1 MSKLS
6 CNVTRDLLPNYIE
19 HLTSEETNI
28 EIEEHLSDCEECMK
42 IKETMEEDRTSE
54 NIETEKDKNLFKQI
68 KKRITRKVI
77 GVIVICAAAIAAYAL
92 LTQIPLKRLSAD
104 DIRISLDDF
113 KVDSD
118 SCEIIDTRDEDDDY
132 NLVGIRFKDYNYC
145 EAWFGDVEDYDEWIK
160 NTSVFVVSMNSDYQL
175 RYLNERVID
184 QNGETI
190 MYIGDAR
197 TTLLNNK
204 SEVLSPMISFR
215 FYSDDMNS
223 EYKDISKVIFVN
235 PDGSEK
241 VIWTAEK

>member
-77 GVIVICAAAIAAYAL
+77 GVIVICVAAIAAYAI

-104 DIRISLDDF
+104 DIRISADTF
-113 KVDSD
+113 KLDSD
-118 SCEIIDTRDEDDDY
+118 RCEITDLGSSDA
-132 NLVGIRFKDYNYC
+132 NGPGIEIKLKDYNNCTAFFSNEYGQGSWVKD
-145 EAWFGDVEDYDEWIK
+145 AY
-160 NTSVFVVSMNSDYQL
+160 VFVVNMQSKYHINYYREAVS
-175 RYLNERVID
+175 NE
-184 QNGETI
+184 NGETVL
-190 MYIGDAR
+190 YIENAK
-197 TTLLNNK
+197 TTFLRNK
-204 SEVLSPMISFR
+204 EMVSGPMLSFT
-215 FYSDDMNS
+215 FYSDDMNP

>member
-42 IKETMEEDRTSE
+42 IKEAMEEGRTPE

-104 DIRISLDDF
+104 DIRISVDDF

-145 EAWFGDVEDYDEWIK
+145 ESWFGDVEDYDEWIK

-175 RYLNERVID
+175 RYLNESVIN

-197 TTLLNNK
+197 TTFLNNK
-204 SEVLSPMISFR
+204 SEVLSPMISFT
-215 FYSDDMNS
+215 FYSDDMNP